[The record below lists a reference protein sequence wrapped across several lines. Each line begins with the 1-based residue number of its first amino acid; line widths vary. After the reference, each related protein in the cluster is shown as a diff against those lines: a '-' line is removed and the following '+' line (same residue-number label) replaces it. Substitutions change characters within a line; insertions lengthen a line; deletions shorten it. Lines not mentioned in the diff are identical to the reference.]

1 MKKSMLFAKVQKIFC
16 LPVAGM
22 NEVLAL
28 FIMVCSLPYKLV
40 FKMKA

>member
-1 MKKSMLFAKVQKIFC
+1 MLFAKVQKIFC
-16 LPVAGM
+16 LPVAWM

-40 FKMKA
+40 FKMEA